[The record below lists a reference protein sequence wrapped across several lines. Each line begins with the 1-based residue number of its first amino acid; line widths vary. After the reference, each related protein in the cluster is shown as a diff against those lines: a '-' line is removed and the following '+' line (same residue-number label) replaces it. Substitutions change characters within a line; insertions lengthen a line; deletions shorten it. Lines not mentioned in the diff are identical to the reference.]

1 MSTSVSSRTVA
12 ITVTVG
18 FMCWA
23 LMGWMLSMVNA
34 GWFSNVFAA
43 GESLLLPLSIMLGI
57 MGILAFI
64 DQRILDAVI
73 FFGGAG
79 LFWSDRGLIVA
90 ERMMATGINPAGT
103 QPQHYTGWYGFI
115 WAVYFFYLW
124 LASMRDGGLRMLFLL
139 GLWLTLLLLA
149 IADWGLGQHALSL
162 IGGYL
167 GLITSILALLVSAQA
182 ILDQERGAPAGDT

>member
-1 MSTSVSSRTVA
+1 MSTAVSGRAA
-12 ITVTVG
+12 ITATVG

-23 LMGWMLSMVNA
+23 LVGWMLSMVNA
-34 GWFSNVFAA
+34 GWFASVFVA
-43 GESLLLPLSIMLGI
+43 GESLLLPLSILLGI

-64 DQRILDAVI
+64 DQRTLDAVT

-90 ERMMATGINPAGT
+90 ERMMAAGVNSAGT
-103 QPQHYTGWYGFI
+103 QPQHYTGWFGFV

-124 LASMRDGGLRMLFLL
+124 LASMRGGGLRMLFLL

-149 IADWGLGQHALSL
+149 IADWGLGHVLDL

-167 GLITSILALLVSAQA
+167 GLITSILALLLSAQA
-182 ILDQERGAPAGDT
+182 IMDQDRGSLAGGA